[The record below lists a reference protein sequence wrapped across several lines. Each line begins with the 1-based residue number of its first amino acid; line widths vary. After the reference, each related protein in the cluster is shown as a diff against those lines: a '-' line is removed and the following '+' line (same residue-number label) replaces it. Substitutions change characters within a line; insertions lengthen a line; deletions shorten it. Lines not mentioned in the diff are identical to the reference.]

1 MLNTNFQPAEFSV
14 AAIDKTY
21 YRQLGQRIAE
31 RRKAIGMTQVELAAV
46 LGVAQQTM
54 AHYEGGTL
62 RIAVAL
68 LSPLS
73 SILGMSFEEL
83 IDSSAKR
90 ANSKRGPAPKLQQQL
105 EQLSRLPKAKQ
116 RLVSQV
122 IESVLA
128 QADR

>member
-1 MLNTNFQPAEFSV
+1 MLPRTPSSLDFSV

-31 RRKAIGMTQVELAAV
+31 RRRALGITQVELAAI
-46 LGVAQQTM
+46 LGVAQQTL

-73 SILGMSFEEL
+73 ATLGLTLEEL
-83 IDSSAKR
+83 VGEPVKP
-90 ANSKRGPAPKLQQQL
+90 SKRGPAPKLQQQL
-105 EQLSRLPKAKQ
+105 ERINRLPRAKQ
-116 RLVSQV
+116 RMVSEV
-122 IESVLA
+122 LDSLLA
-128 QADR
+128 QASR